1 MTPEPTS
8 PAEDDLDGVVSK
20 ARLALTATE
29 AAHQAAAA
37 DARTPQAVRD
47 RVAEALKA
55 SKEALEAAERTPML
69 RRSDSVRQRQ
79 SFAEFTT
86 MLGEEVK
93 EEADRK
99 MQEGIQ
105 YAERTIRKAKSLV
118 EDHFQIDE
126 AFRMLGPLR
135 QDSNRARDVHD
146 MFNLV
151 SLLPVIFLNAS
162 NWSCLS
168 ARCILVEKGLAFEE
182 LWHGE
187 AFWPFW
193 IVTMAYFVVDLIF
206 MIVLPQCVKS
216 PSVII
221 KHHVATIG
229 YLFVPF
235 CKPGKGWLMGACMS
249 VEINTWFLIAR
260 RTFNRD
266 GNKMFQPGVP
276 LKKSLLLL
284 SVSASFYISWFVIRL
299 IVYPALFIPIL
310 QLVYEETWQ
319 KGRYF
324 DITMICPPLQAVLIF
339 LNVKWTIDLVRSKLK
354 GRGVSK
360 GL

>member
-8 PAEDDLDGVVSK
+8 PMEDLLDGVVSR
-20 ARLALTATE
+20 ARLALTAVE
-29 AAHQAAAA
+29 AAHQAAA
-37 DARTPQAVRD
+37 DPQTPQAVRD
-47 RVAEALKA
+47 RIAEALKA
-55 SKEALEAAERTPML
+55 SEAALEAAEAAPAL
-69 RRSDSVRQRQ
+69 RRNDSIRQRQ

-93 EEADRK
+93 EEADK
-99 MQEGIQ
+99 AMQEGIQ
-105 YAERTIRKAKSLV
+105 YAERTVRKAKSLV

-151 SLLPVIFLNAS
+151 ALLPVIFLNAA

-168 ARCILVEKGLAFEE
+168 FRCILVEKGLVFED

-187 AFWPFW
+187 VFWLFW
-193 IVTMAYFVVDLIF
+193 IVTMAYFVVDLVF

-216 PSVII
+216 PGFII
-221 KHHVATIG
+221 KHHVATIA

-235 CKPGKGWLMGACMS
+235 FKPDQGWLMGACMS

-260 RTFNRD
+260 RTFNRE
-266 GNKMFQPGVP
+266 GHKMFNPGVP
-276 LKKSLLLL
+276 PMKSLRIMC
-284 SVSASFYISWFVIRL
+284 VSTCFYISWFVIRL
-299 IVYPALFIPIL
+299 IVYPSLCVPIL
-310 QLVYEETWQ
+310 QMVWKETYH
-319 KGRYF
+319 KGRVF
-324 DITMICPPLQAVLIF
+324 DITLICPPIQLVLMF
-339 LNVKWTIDLVRSKLK
+339 MNVKWTIDLVRSKLK
-354 GRGVSK
+354 GRGAAK